1 MKQII
6 KTIYGLIIIAI
17 FGALVFYG
25 LKQLNPKNPLD
36 EIEVKIKEV
45 ETQEKILT
53 ESEKELVKEATEKEW
68 QEVDKQTD
76 K

>member
-1 MKQII
+1 MKKII
-6 KTIYGLIIIAI
+6 KTIYGLIIIAV
-17 FGALVFYG
+17 FGTFVFYG

-45 ETQEKILT
+45 ETQEKVLT